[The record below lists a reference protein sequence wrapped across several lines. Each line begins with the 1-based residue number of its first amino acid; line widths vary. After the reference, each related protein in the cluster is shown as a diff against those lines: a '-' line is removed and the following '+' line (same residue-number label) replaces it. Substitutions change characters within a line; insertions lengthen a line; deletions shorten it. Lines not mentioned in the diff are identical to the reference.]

1 MTVEWLALLVGIIVG
16 IAVAI
21 AGFVLSEILDFV
33 RSQQR

>member
-1 MTVEWLALLVGIIVG
+1 MTVEWLVFLVGMIVG

-21 AGFVLSEILDFV
+21 AGFVISEIFDFV